1 MAPMVEQ
8 IGARYDQKPK
18 DVLVDGG
25 FAQHDQIEAVSGEGM
40 GCTVYAPVPAPKD
53 PKVDRYA
60 AKPSDSPAVAAWR
73 QRMAGAEAKAISKE
87 RAATA
92 ECVNAQARNRGMIRL
107 RVRGQLKAKAIALWH
122 ALAHN
127 LMRAVGLRAAT
138 EAKVRAA
145 AAAGV

>member
-1 MAPMVEQ
+1 
-8 IGARYDQKPK
+8 
-18 DVLVDGG
+18 
-25 FAQHDQIEAVSGEGM
+25 
-40 GCTVYAPVPAPKD
+40 VYAPVPAPKD

-73 QRMAGAEAKAISKE
+73 QRMGGAEAKAIYKE

-92 ECVNAQARNRGMIRL
+92 ECVNAQARNRGLIL
-107 RVRGQLKAKAIALWH
+107 SRVRGQLKAKAIALWH

-127 LMRAVGLRAAT
+127 LMRAVSLRAA
-138 EAKVRAA
+138 AKVRAA